1 MAARFS
7 LVRRRC
13 LSVVGLLE
21 GVTLRRWLVLGI
33 IRHVCEMVLIVVV
46 EVMIFGGLGKKR
58 KKVKS
63 IE

>member
-7 LVRRRC
+7 LVRGRR

-21 GVTLRRWLVLGI
+21 GVTLRRWLVLGV
-33 IRHVCEMVLIVVV
+33 IRHVCAMVLIVVV
-46 EVMIFGGLGKKR
+46 EVMIFGALEEKR